1 MVIDNDHVAI
11 RYLMLKKDV
20 KPRLIILVLFLH
32 EFNVEIIDKKGIEN
46 VVANHLSILE
56 DENGIEDPK
65 DIDESFSDE
74 QVFGVDTST
83 S

>member
-11 RYLMLKKDV
+11 TYLMLKKDAT
-20 KPRLIILVLFLH
+20 PRLIILVLFLQ

-74 QVFGVDTST
+74 QVFRVDTST
-83 S
+83 T